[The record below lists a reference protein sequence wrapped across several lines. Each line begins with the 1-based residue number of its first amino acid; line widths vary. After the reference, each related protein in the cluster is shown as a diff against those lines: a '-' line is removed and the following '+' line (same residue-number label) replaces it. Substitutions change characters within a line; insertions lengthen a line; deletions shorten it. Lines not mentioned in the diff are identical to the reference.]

1 MGRFIPFLVL
11 VGLTFVQYLP
21 DGLLSRIL
29 SVFSMGQ
36 LESENKHLAAVE
48 HHHAL
53 PARPDE
59 SSTRR

>member
-1 MGRFIPFLVL
+1 MDRFVPVLVL
-11 VGLTFVQYLP
+11 VGVTLVQYLP

-29 SVFSMGQ
+29 SVFSMGH
-36 LESENKHLAAVE
+36 LESENKHLAAVK
-48 HHHAL
+48 HHHAF